1 MNFLQAV
8 DVPCAQSLRQGN
20 KALRGQD
27 IFSGTEKQ

>member
-20 KALRGQD
+20 KAQRGLA
-27 IFSGTEKQ
+27 IFSGAEKQ